1 MGFTSQNWA
10 VPHIVTIHLSFCYL
24 DDSLVTG
31 FSSRYKPD
39 FARAAHRKKNW
50 VMEGFGRVA
59 TGKINLPHPG
69 LITFN
74 FFY

>member
-31 FSSRYKPD
+31 FSSRYKAD
-39 FARAAHRKKNW
+39 FAIAARREEK
-50 VMEGFGRVA
+50 MGDRGFWKSGDGEDKSSPSRSHC
-59 TGKINLPHPG
+59 I
-69 LITFN
+69 
-74 FFY
+74 